1 MTVNQISIFL
11 ENKYGKLADIFSLL
25 AEADIRIVATTVA
38 DTSEFGILRMIV
50 SEPHKAY
57 KILREAN
64 VSVNLTEVFAIQIE
78 NTAESLANVLKQIT
92 QMGISVEYIYCF
104 SHKEQ
109 SMLIL
114 RTNNESATR
123 DAIRQNSLEMISES
137 DLINM

>member
-25 AEADIRIVATTVA
+25 AKEDIRVVATTVA

-50 SEPHKAY
+50 SEPHKAFRV
-57 KILREAN
+57 LRDAN
-64 VSVNLTEVFAIQIE
+64 VSANLTEVFAIKIDYS
-78 NTAESLANVLKQIT
+78 AESLADVLKQIT
-92 QMGISVEYIYCF
+92 QMGISVEYIYGF

-123 DAIRQNSLEMISES
+123 DAIRQNNLATISES